1 MLIAGI
7 LLAVGYVMVTR
18 DRSADRV
25 QAIEKTLSKE
35 NCALLPL
42 SLEVAR
48 GISTIRYA
56 LPETTSEAGFYLR
69 HVTSGRG
76 TLLRSAGGGIGPGSL
91 HVYPTLI
98 VQQVSSNGPVR
109 VVAESDGWE
118 LFEVVPE
125 GSEPV
130 ASQTRIH
137 EFEMADGF
145 MRSSLAKGD
154 GWRVL
159 NGEWNLN
166 KYGGGIPKTAAEAVD
181 SNFQRAANPFTV
193 IARSTDGKEAVMVYD
208 TTSSKGESYFA
219 EGRFLMGSPSV
230 KRLRRDKRTGKTT
243 SQFLI
248 AQGNLDGPQ
257 LAFGWWPDDSGSS
270 CWRMCYRRGQGA
282 WRILRSWV
290 NRPPLGTWARV
301 GIGVNHGHRAFA
313 MLDGQKLGS
322 VKLNVIVSGPLH
334 IHIGGDGVTAEF
346 DDIKAGPFSV
356 RGGAIGTPVF
366 VPSRNFATKRG
377 ETRRDPVQF
386 DQWARGL
393 NAYEIA
399 GDRATTRMSLFSD
412 FTYRSTP
419 SLPEGTYT
427 FTLLRGLDPRDPSRQ
442 AVELAFR
449 KTAAGWQIPR
459 DDKPGTAFSLELGRR
474 GSSIVVRDGSEFR
487 TIGQCSGP
495 VHLRITQPLGTSFKP
510 EAHSLSSTRM
520 WHEMFEKAPSDWYWH
535 GGAFGMNLR
544 WACRPGWNFMAGK
557 SPHLCALLSK
567 HAYVGDQEI
576 DCYMAL
582 PAVIPQSRGFYIRRD
597 LCLSFCSDGQ
607 NLDSGYALIF
617 GSEHNTKTVLKKKG
631 RIIAATTDPKF
642 LFPLKKG
649 RQLYDVHWFWWNFRI
664 RKTRQKI
671 VVMLNGKEMFE
682 VYDPKPI
689 PDGHLAFW
697 TVRNGLVLSRVTVAA
712 EDRVPRPEV
721 GITEPSNEGLLWRP
735 PYEDSVVLSAEGS
748 MTKVKNHSGGGT
760 FAVRTSSTVDLSK
773 KPVLEIPFRSD
784 DEAKVN
790 LHIGIGGRSYL
801 AMVSAPIT
809 ETPFLISG
817 VAPENDYEIVRLTG
831 GELSAVYLGAARV
844 MDGKLTLDLGE
855 ALEKKGIQ
863 PEGETEILLT
873 LGNTS
878 NEKYLMAG
886 FFGNHA
892 GTRYWLGRPRWLA
905 SGTTR

>member
-7 LLAVGYVMVTR
+7 LLAVGYVTITQ
-18 DRSADRV
+18 DRSADRI
-25 QAIEKTLSKE
+25 QSIEAALSKE

-42 SLEVAR
+42 SVEVPR
-48 GISTIRYA
+48 GISAIHYA
-56 LPETTSEAGFYLR
+56 LSGDVSGAGFYLR
-69 HVTSGRG
+69 HATSGRG
-76 TLLRSAGGGIGPGSL
+76 SLLRSADGGVGPGRL
-91 HVYPTLI
+91 HVYPALI

-109 VVAESDGWE
+109 VVADSEGWE
-118 LFEVVPE
+118 LFEVVPQ
-125 GSEPV
+125 GSEPSS
-130 ASQTRIH
+130 SQTRIH

-145 MRSSLAKGD
+145 MRTSLANGD

-159 NGEWNLN
+159 NGEWKLN
-166 KYGGGIPKTAAEAVD
+166 KYGGGIPKTADEAVD

-193 IARSTDGKEAVMVYD
+193 VARSSAGKEAVMVYD
-208 TTSSKGESYFA
+208 TKSSRGESYFV
-219 EGRFLMGSPSV
+219 EGRFRMGSPKAKKSD
-230 KRLRRDKRTGKTT
+230 RRTERAA
-243 SQFLI
+243 SPFLV
-248 AQGNLDGPQ
+248 AQGFPDGPQ
-257 LAFGWWPDDSGSS
+257 LAFGWWPDESGSS
-270 CWRMCYRRGQGA
+270 CWRICYRRGQSE
-282 WRILRSWV
+282 WKILRSWLS
-290 NRPPLGTWARV
+290 RPPLGTWVRV
-301 GIGVNHGHRAFA
+301 GVGVNHGHRAFA
-313 MLDGQKLGS
+313 MLDGHKLGS
-322 VKLNVIVSGPLH
+322 VKLDVIVSGPLH
-334 IHIGGDGVTAEF
+334 IHVGGDGGSVEF
-346 DDIKAGPFSV
+346 DDIRAGPFSV
-356 RGGAIGTPVF
+356 RGGVLGVPVF

-386 DQWARGL
+386 DQWARGM

-399 GDRATTRMSLFSD
+399 GDRATTRMPLYAD

-427 FTLLRGLDPRDPSRQ
+427 FTLLRGLDTTKLSRD

-449 KTAAGWQIPR
+449 KTSAGWQIPS
-459 DDKPGTAFSLELGRR
+459 DDKPETTFSLELGRR
-474 GSSIVVRDGSEFR
+474 GNSIVVRDGSEWR
-487 TIGQCSGP
+487 TISQCSGP
-495 VHLRITQPLGTSFKP
+495 IHLRISQPSGVPFNP
-510 EAHSLSSTRM
+510 EAHSLLSTRI
-520 WHEMFEKAPSDWYWH
+520 WHELFEKAPSDWYWH

-557 SPHLCALLSK
+557 SPYLCALHSK

-617 GSEHNTKTVLKKKG
+617 GSENNTKTVLKKQG
-631 RIIAATTDPKF
+631 RIIGVTTDPEF
-642 LFPLKKG
+642 LFPVKNG
-649 RQLYDVHWFWWNFRI
+649 SHLYDVHWFWWNFRI

-697 TVRNGLVLSRVTVAA
+697 TVRNGVVLSRVTVAA

-721 GITEPSNEGLLWRP
+721 GIMHPSNEELLWRSP
-735 PYEDSVVLSAEGS
+735 FEDSVVLSAAGS
-748 MTKVKNHSGGGT
+748 MTEVKNHSGGGT
-760 FAVRTSSTVDLSK
+760 FAVRTSCDVDLSQT
-773 KPVLEIPFRSD
+773 PVLEIPFRSD
-784 DEAKVN
+784 DEAKIN
-790 LHIGIGGRSYL
+790 LHIAIKGRPYL

-817 VAPENDYEIVRLTG
+817 AAPGEGMDYEITRLTG
-831 GELSAVYLGAARV
+831 GELSALYLGAARV
-844 MDGKLTLDLGE
+844 ANGKLTLDLGK
-855 ALEKKGIQ
+855 ALEQKGAL

-873 LGNTS
+873 MGNVS